1 MMAGYKQLPCRR
13 DRVSRIPELRGLDPV
28 THVTFRPMRNEA
40 MWSRSRP
47 AALGLVLASCLLS
60 GCKSKSAATDERAS
74 GTNGVAPSAG
84 VAGPAAAEGPGAGAP
99 SSAGKCPAGRWSYDY
114 SDQALETMM
123 KNLAGAKVLKKEGS
137 FVCTVSAGQDG
148 TVVCETQGK
157 PVENVV
163 ETNQTGMKM
172 VISITIDGKATTR
185 FKLIDAQTMRVLS
198 SDTSKLKIG
207 TEVTLGGQKIPFPA
221 DKMVSIFGKPES
233 TLGYKCEGGKLL
245 LKPHVEN
252 VDTPWQT
259 LEPVK

>member
-1 MMAGYKQLPCRR
+1 
-13 DRVSRIPELRGLDPV
+13 
-28 THVTFRPMRNEA
+28 MRNEA
-40 MWSRSRP
+40 TSSSRT
-47 AALGLVLASCLLS
+47 AALGLVMAGCLLL

-84 VAGPAAAEGPGAGAP
+84 AAGPAAGEAPGAAAP

-123 KNLAGAKVLKKEGS
+123 KNVAGAKVLKEEGS
-137 FVCTVSAGQDG
+137 FVCTVSEGQEG
-148 TVVCETQGK
+148 TIACETQGK

-163 ETNQTGMKM
+163 ETSQTGMKM
-172 VISITIDGKATTR
+172 VLSITIDGKATTR
-185 FKLIDAQTMRVLS
+185 FKLIDAQTMRVVS

-207 TEVTLGGQKIPFPA
+207 TEVSLAGQKVPFPA
-221 DKMVSIFGKPES
+221 DKMVNIFGKPES

-245 LKPHVEN
+245 LKPHVDN

-259 LEPVK
+259 LEPAK